1 MTLGELIEDSGSD
14 AEDDEASIEA
24 FEQQQREKLEQER
37 QAILN
42 NQTLIAEVIQKV
54 STASINSQ
62 LPPCDGRYINR

>member
-42 NQTLIAEVIQKV
+42 NQTLIAEVIQNV
-54 STASINSQ
+54 SASINSQ
-62 LPPCDGRYINR
+62 LPPCDGSNTNR

>member
-42 NQTLIAEVIQKV
+42 NQTLIAEVI
-54 STASINSQ
+54 
-62 LPPCDGRYINR
+62 

>member
-42 NQTLIAEVIQKV
+42 NQTLIAEVIQNV
-54 STASINSQ
+54 SASIHSQ
-62 LPPCDGRYINR
+62 FPPCDGSNTNS

>member
-42 NQTLIAEVIQKV
+42 NQTLIAEVIQNV
-54 STASINSQ
+54 PASINSQ
-62 LPPCDGRYINR
+62 LPPCDGRT